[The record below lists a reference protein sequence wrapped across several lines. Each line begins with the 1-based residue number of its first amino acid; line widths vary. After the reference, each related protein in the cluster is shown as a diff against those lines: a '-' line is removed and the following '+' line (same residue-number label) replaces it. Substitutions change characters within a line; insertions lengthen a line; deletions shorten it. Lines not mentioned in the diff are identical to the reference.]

1 MTNAVNALVSAL
13 QQAVKADAGLVAQLG
28 ADAMTDRTVRP
39 QRFPALVLGTVEARD
54 YSTGEA
60 EGAEILLTLEAWSA
74 KSRRE
79 AEELVADLRRVA
91 VGMPEALPVAGPGG
105 FRLVNWRH
113 RRTVSRREVK
123 AGLFVAEAS
132 FRAVV
137 E

>member
-1 MTNAVNALVSAL
+1 MANAVNALASAL
-13 QQAVKADAGLVAQLG
+13 QQAVKADAALAGLLG
-28 ADAMTDRTVRP
+28 ADGMTDRTLRP
-39 QRFPALVLGTVEARD
+39 QHFPALVLGTVEARD

-60 EGAEILLTLEAWSA
+60 EGAEILLVLEAWSA

-79 AEELVADLRRVA
+79 AEELVAELRRVA
-91 VGMPEALPVAGPGG
+91 KGLPQGLSG
-105 FRLVNWRH
+105 FRLVNFRH

>member
-1 MTNAVNALVSAL
+1 MMNAVNALVSAL

-28 ADAMTDRTVRP
+28 ADALADRTVRP

-60 EGAEILLTLEAWSA
+60 EGAEILLMLEAWSA

-91 VGMPEALPVAGPGG
+91 EALPVAGPDG

-123 AGLFVAEAS
+123 AGLFVAEVS

>member
-1 MTNAVNALVSAL
+1 MMNAVNALLAAL
-13 QQAVKADAGLVAQLG
+13 QQAVKADATLMAVLG
-28 ADAMTDRTVRP
+28 PQGISDRTVRP
-39 QRFPALVLGTVEARD
+39 QRFPALVVGSVEARD

-74 KSRRE
+74 VSRRE
-79 AEELVADLRRVA
+79 AEELIAEARRVA
-91 VGMPEALPVAGPGG
+91 VGLPEGLDG
-105 FRLVNWRH
+105 FRLVNFRH

>member
-1 MTNAVNALVSAL
+1 MTNAVNALVLAL
-13 QQAVKADAGLVAQLG
+13 QQAVKADASLIAQLG
-28 ADAMTDRTVRP
+28 ESGINDRTVRR
-39 QRFPALVLGTVEARD
+39 QRFPALVLGAVETRD
-54 YSTGEA
+54 YSTGDG

-74 KSRRE
+74 TSRRE
-79 AEELVADLRRVA
+79 AEALVSEARRVA
-91 VGMPEALPVAGPGG
+91 EALPEVLSMGPSG